1 MFKEILRDIANRI
14 EGTKGVVLSGLDG
27 ITIEKHVV
35 DGDINLD
42 AFSAEYMSLLKKS
55 ISANEELGTGQVSE
69 FTLMTDKM
77 IAIIRAIT
85 HEYYLIFALTPT
97 GNFGQARFQ
106 IRKAIPKL
114 QKELG

>member
-1 MFKEILRDIANRI
+1 MFKDILKDISSRI
-14 EGTKGVVLSGLDG
+14 EGTKGVVLTGLDG

-35 DGDINLD
+35 DGEINLE

-55 ISANEELGTGQVSE
+55 IAANEELGMGKVME
-69 FTLMTDKM
+69 FTIMTDKM

-85 HEYYLIFALTPT
+85 KEYYLIFALTPR

-106 IRKAIPKL
+106 IRKAIPRL
-114 QKELG
+114 LKELT